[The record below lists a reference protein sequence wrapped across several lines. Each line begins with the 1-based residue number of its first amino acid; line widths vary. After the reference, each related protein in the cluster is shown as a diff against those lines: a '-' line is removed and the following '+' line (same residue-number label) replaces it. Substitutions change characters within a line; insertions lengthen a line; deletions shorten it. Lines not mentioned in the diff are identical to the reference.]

1 MLTEVKIAG
10 TDRVS
15 FLSSWETKEDFG
27 NNISQAE
34 IVFSS
39 NITVVPQNGDTVTIK
54 RGETT
59 STDQFVFDGYV
70 DEVVKTTGYVI
81 VRAKDKLIDLIRNE
95 VTKSYDS
102 NVDASAGKI
111 SDIFKDLVNTF
122 GGGTLIANDV
132 SVQDSGTV
140 TILKKFICNHE
151 DVFKQCQELADLIDW
166 QFYYRADTGLVY
178 FEPKAFLGQNGA
190 LVVGTDLSEGL
201 EWVFDASELVNVA
214 TIFGATTD
222 VETTESGKL
231 GTTTGWTAG
240 DGGFGPLTYEPVS
253 VKVYADG
260 SNPPTTLRTG
270 GVAGA
275 TTTYDYIVDKINK
288 RIVWETDGGYSWAA
302 DQYVQVDYTYSIPVP
317 LAGQSPSSV
326 GTYGKHQKTFFFD
339 GIKDVDDAEVKLNEV
354 LEKYSIPF
362 ISTVA
367 TSLTNITLKPGQTVQ
382 VVDSKANED
391 RILLIN
397 NIVKTFPNKGDQI
410 DVGDKTWKTADWQ
423 TEVMDRII
431 ELEEKTARVSDF
443 LIHLVN
449 VAHSAEFAKCQLLVY
464 SKSVVGITGIYGNPT
479 QGVFGLAY
487 YGISDMIWSS
497 PTLGIWG
504 TSNWGGSESSFILG
518 HATAGVLGSD
528 KLGEGNATPW
538 VLRQTV
544 TYPACE

>member
-10 TDRVS
+10 TDRAS
-15 FLSSWETKEDFG
+15 FLQSWTTKEDFG
-27 NNISQAE
+27 NNISEAE
-34 IVFSS
+34 MVFSS

-54 RGETT
+54 RGE
-59 STDQFVFDGYV
+59 SVATDQFVFDGYV
-70 DEVVKTTGYVI
+70 DEVIKTTGYVT

-122 GGGTLIANDV
+122 GGGTLVADDV

-151 DVFKQCQELADLIDW
+151 DVYKQCQELADLIDW

-178 FEPKAFLGQNGA
+178 FEPKAFLGQNGS

-201 EWVFDASELVNVA
+201 EWTFDATELVNVA

-240 DGGFGPLTYEPVS
+240 DGGFGPLNYAPVS
-253 VKVYADG
+253 VKVYADA
-260 SNPPTTLRTG
+260 SDPPTTLRTG

-275 TTTYDYIVDKINK
+275 TTTYDYTVDKINK
-288 RIVWETDGGYSWAA
+288 RIVWETDGGYAWAA

-326 GTYGKHQKTFFFD
+326 GTYGTHQKTFFFD

-397 NIVKTFPNKGDQI
+397 NIVKTFPNMGDQI

-449 VAHSAEFAKCQLLVY
+449 ISHSAEFAKCSIKIY
-464 SKSVVGITGIYGNPT
+464 SKSIAGITGIYGHPT
-479 QGVFGLAY
+479 QGIYGLAY
-487 YGISDMIWSS
+487 YGRSGMIWGH
-497 PTLGIWG
+497 PIFGIWG
-504 TSNWGGSESSFILG
+504 EVNWGDVTSAFVLG
-518 HATAGVLGSD
+518 HPTGGVLGSD
-528 KLGEGNATPW
+528 ELGEGNQTEW
-538 VLRQTV
+538 VLREEI